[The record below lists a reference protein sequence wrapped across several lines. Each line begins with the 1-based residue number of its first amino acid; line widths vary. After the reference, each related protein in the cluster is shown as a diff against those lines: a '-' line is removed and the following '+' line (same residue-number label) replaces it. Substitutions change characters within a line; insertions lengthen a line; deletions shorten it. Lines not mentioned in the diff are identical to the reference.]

1 MAVAE
6 DSGHVMRSEASLR
19 WGGERFLARAE
30 AHLARMR
37 DRRIPFRARH
47 PVVVRRATRLIARDV
62 LAEQGRS
69 ASFPRAP
76 GAVAPIRLPPFDAAI
91 RASTVPMRSA
101 SAMAD
106 PDI

>member
-19 WGGERFLARAE
+19 GGAERKLISHGCEIDASVSARA
-30 AHLARMR
+30 
-37 DRRIPFRARH
+37 RAG
-47 PVVVRRATRLIARDV
+47 RADPA
-62 LAEQGRS
+62 A
-69 ASFPRAP
+69 
-76 GAVAPIRLPPFDAAI
+76 PFDAAI

-106 PDI
+106 SEV